1 MELGRSQA
9 WGRQRE
15 GVWEKKEEP
24 EMGPSLGDRHA
35 LQLSFPMGGFTPS
48 LNQKTAPICPRFD
61 SFPPPRT
68 EGWG

>member
-9 WGRQRE
+9 WGRQKGE
-15 GVWEKKEEP
+15 SVGEKEEP

-48 LNQKTAPICPRFD
+48 LNQKTALICPRFD
-61 SFPPPRT
+61 SFPLPRT
-68 EGWG
+68 ESWG